1 MQLAISLKE
10 ELAKAERA
18 VPAPSVSFPWW
29 KRANDSACPYGK
41 AEECVTQWRNPA
53 MNRICRQKS
62 RATPFAN
69 YSIAVLAPMRGYTMT
84 DRRNAPE
91 DSNQFLEA

>member
-1 MQLAISLKE
+1 
-10 ELAKAERA
+10 
-18 VPAPSVSFPWW
+18 
-29 KRANDSACPYGK
+29 
-41 AEECVTQWRNPA
+41 

-62 RATPFAN
+62 RATAFAN

-84 DRRNAPE
+84 DRRNALE